1 MSNLI
6 SYQTAI
12 GNVLRAER
20 ERRGTTL
27 RDLSDT
33 VYISLGYL
41 SEIERGKK
49 EPSLA
54 ILDQLCD
61 TLGLDLGEVMHQS
74 IREVK
79 QTRKELV
86 TA

>member
-1 MSNLI
+1 MSSLI
-6 SYQTAI
+6 TYQTAI
-12 GNVLRAER
+12 GSLLRTER

-33 VYISLGYL
+33 VYISIGYL

-61 TLGLDLGEVMHQS
+61 TLGLDLGEVMLQS